1 MKARTLVEHPDP
13 DSLSRKLLS
22 LFPGKVVRKDLIWPL
37 KGQLNV
43 PTYVLE
49 YLLGKYCS
57 SSDPKVI
64 EAGLEEVKRILTEN
78 YVRPDQNELV
88 KSKIREKGHYKVIDK
103 VKARL
108 QETEDKYWAE
118 LTNLQ
123 LTNVNINENI
133 INKYQKLLAGGVW
146 AIVDMSYRAD
156 IFHHGVV
163 RPFVIDELRPI
174 ELAVAGLEEIK
185 ENRKN
190 FTREEWTDIV
200 LRSIG
205 FDPSKFDRR
214 LKMLLLCR
222 LIPLVENNYN
232 YVELGPR
239 GTGKSYV
246 YREISPYTILVSGGE
261 TTVPSLFV
269 SMVGK
274 GRIGLVGLWDVV
286 AFDEVAGLEKL
297 SNAAAVHILKD
308 FMESG
313 SFSRG
318 REVLNANAS
327 LVFVGNIDFDIEN
340 IMRVSHLFIPF
351 PEQMQDPAFIDR
363 FHMYLPGWEIP
374 KIHPAFFGSNYG
386 FVVDY
391 FAEALRELR
400 GTTYTTEIDRYFKLG
415 KALTKRDE
423 KAVRKTVSGLIKL
436 IHPDG
441 KFTKEELQEYL
452 VCALEMRRRVRE
464 QLKKMGGVEYW
475 NTNFAYIDLE
485 TSEEKEVDVPEKAAK
500 GPLRLP
506 SEPTIG
512 EAIGLSVTQSF
523 GTLQRFEVVATEGT
537 GRLIPLGS
545 MMRVMKE
552 SLKAAYEYMS
562 HNAKKLKIDPDF
574 KKDYD
579 ITVLATQMG
588 IPKEG
593 PSASITILTAMTS
606 ALIKKPVRNDAA
618 MTGEITLFGKILPVG
633 GIQEKLIAAAEA
645 GIKKVYIP
653 LDNERDTEMLPSE
666 IKSKLEIKLVS
677 KVEEVLNDA
686 IVGYQTTSIP
696 STPSREIEEVN
707 IRPEKPFT
715 SLTEI
720 YELVGTLKGAVKV
733 LDKDFDEGA
742 FKFLLKL
749 NESQVTGL
757 QVLGSKSRLD
767 SSLKEAYTAF
777 KEEMKRRGI
786 SVEYRILDD
795 EDSKE
800 IHDRYLIAQS
810 VAYDTPPWN
819 IIHKKLGDITKI
831 EDHWTKKNYFD
842 KYWSRATEIS
852 KMSTR
857 QDL

>member
-1 MKARTLVEHPDP
+1 MVEHPEP
-13 DSLSRKLLS
+13 DNLDRKLLS

-88 KSKIREKGHYKVIDK
+88 KSKIREKGRYKIIDK
-103 VKARL
+103 VKVKL

-123 LTNVNINENI
+123 LLNVNIHENI
-133 INKYQKLLAGGVW
+133 INKYEKLLGGGVW
-146 AIVDMSYRAD
+146 AIVDMSYRSD
-156 IFHHGVV
+156 IFHHGLV

-174 ELAVAGLEEIK
+174 ELAIAGLEEIK
-185 ENRKN
+185 ENRQH
-190 FTREEWTDIV
+190 FTREEWVDV
-200 LRSIG
+200 LLRSIG
-205 FDPSKFDRR
+205 FDPAKFDKR

-246 YREISPYTILVSGGE
+246 YREISPYSILVSGGE

-269 SMVGK
+269 SMVGR

-308 FMESG
+308 YMESG

-318 REVLNANAS
+318 KEVINANAS

-340 IMRVSHLFIPF
+340 IMRTSHLFIPF

-363 FHMYLPGWEIP
+363 FHMYHPGWEIP
-374 KIHPAFFGSNYG
+374 KIHPAFFGNHYG

-391 FAEALRELR
+391 LAEALKELR
-400 GTTYTTEIDRYFKLG
+400 ATTYTTAIDKCFKLG

-423 KAVRKTVSGLIKL
+423 KAIRKTVSGLIKL

-441 KFTKEELQEYL
+441 KFTKEELGEYL
-452 VCALEMRRRVRE
+452 VLALEMRRRVRE

-475 NTNFAYIDLE
+475 NTNFTYIDID
-485 TSEEKEVDVPEKAAK
+485 TSKEEEVKVPEKTSI
-500 GPLRLP
+500 GPIRLP

-512 EAIGLSVTQSF
+512 EVIGLSVTQSF
-523 GTLQRFEVVATEGT
+523 GALQRFEVVATEGT

-562 HNAKKLKIDPDF
+562 HNNKTLGIDSDF

-579 ITVLATQMG
+579 IIVLATQMG

-593 PSASITILTAMTS
+593 PSAGITILTAMIS
-606 ALIKKPVRNDAA
+606 ALVKKPVRNDIA

-633 GIQEKLIAAAEA
+633 SVQQKLIAAAEA

-653 LDNERDTEMLPSE
+653 AANEKDIEMLPDE
-666 IKSKLEIKLVS
+666 IKNKLEIKLVS
-677 KVEEVLNDA
+677 EAQEVLNDA
-686 IVGYQTTSIP
+686 ILGYQTTNISEG
-696 STPSREIEEVN
+696 STLEIEE
-707 IRPEKPFT
+707 IGIKPEKPFT
-715 SLTEI
+715 SLTQI
-720 YELVGTLKGAVKV
+720 HQLISGLKGQIQL
-733 LDKDFDEGA
+733 LDKDFGEEG
-742 FKFLLKL
+742 FQFLTKL
-749 NESQVTGL
+749 TPLHANKL
-757 QVLGSKSRLD
+757 QILAGKSRLN
-767 SSLKEAYTAF
+767 SNLKQAYRAF
-777 KEEMKRRGI
+777 REEMQRRGI
-786 SVEYRILDD
+786 SVGFRILDD
-795 EDSKE
+795 RDALE
-800 IHDRYLIAQS
+800 IHDRYLIARG
-810 VAYDTPPWN
+810 VAYNTPPWN
-819 IIHKKLGDITKI
+819 IIHRKLGDIRKI
-831 EDHWTKKNYFD
+831 EDYWSKKTYFE
-842 KYWSRATEIS
+842 KYWSRATDLS
-852 KMSTR
+852 KIPT
-857 QDL
+857 

>member
-1 MKARTLVEHPDP
+1 MVEHPEP
-13 DSLSRKLLS
+13 DDLDRKLLS

-64 EAGLEEVKRILTEN
+64 EAGLEEVKRVLTEN
-78 YVRPDQNELV
+78 YVRPDQNELI
-88 KSKIREKGHYKVIDK
+88 KSKIREKGRYKIIDK
-103 VKARL
+103 VKVKL

-123 LTNVNINENI
+123 LSYVNIYENI
-133 INKYQKLLAGGVW
+133 INKYEKLLGGGVW
-146 AIVDMSYRAD
+146 AIVDVSYHSD
-156 IFHHGVV
+156 IFHHGVL

-185 ENRKN
+185 QNRHH
-190 FTREEWTDIV
+190 FTREEWVEIL

-205 FDPSKFDRR
+205 FEPAKFNKR

-246 YREISPYTILVSGGE
+246 YREISPYSILVSGGE

-269 SMVGK
+269 SMVGR

-308 FMESG
+308 YMESG

-318 REVLNANAS
+318 REVINANAS

-340 IMRVSHLFIPF
+340 IMRTSHLFIPF

-374 KIHPAFFGSNYG
+374 KIHPAFFGNHYG

-391 FAEALRELR
+391 LAEALKELR
-400 GTTYTTEIDRYFKLG
+400 STTYTTAIDKYFKLG

-441 KFTKEELQEYL
+441 KFTKEDLEEYL
-452 VCALEMRRRVRE
+452 ILALEMRRRVRE

-475 NTNFAYIDLE
+475 NTDFTYLDLD
-485 TSEEKEVDVPEKAAK
+485 TTVEKEVNIPEKTAI
-500 GPLRLP
+500 GPILLP
-506 SEPTIG
+506 TEPMIG
-512 EAIGLSVTQSF
+512 EVIGLSITQSF
-523 GTLQRFEVVATEGT
+523 GALQRFEVVATEGT

-545 MMRVMKE
+545 MMRIMKE

-562 HNAKKLKIDPDF
+562 HNHKTLGINPDF
-574 KKDYD
+574 KRDYD

-593 PSASITILTAMTS
+593 PSAGITILTAMVS
-606 ALIKKPVRNDAA
+606 ALVKKPVRNDVA

-633 GIQEKLIAAAEA
+633 SVQEKLIVAAEV

-653 LDNERDTEMLPSE
+653 AGNEKDIEMLPKE
-666 IKSKLEIKLVS
+666 IRNKLEIRLVS
-677 KVEEVLNDA
+677 RVEEVLNDA
-686 IVGYQTTSIP
+686 IIGYQTISPSEI
-696 STPSREIEEVN
+696 STPEIEE
-707 IRPEKPFT
+707 ISIKPEKPFT
-715 SLTEI
+715 SLTQI
-720 YELVGTLKGAVKV
+720 YQLISGLRGHVQI
-733 LDKDFDEGA
+733 LDKDFGEEG
-742 FKFLLKL
+742 FPFLSKL
-749 NESQVTGL
+749 TPLHVNKL
-757 QVLGSKSRLD
+757 QILAGKSRL
-767 SSLKEAYTAF
+767 STNLKQLYKAF
-777 KEEMKRRGI
+777 KEEMQQRGI
-786 SVEYRILDD
+786 YVEFRILSDKD
-795 EDSKE
+795 AQE
-800 IHDRYLIAQS
+800 IHDRYLIAQG
-810 VAYDTPPWN
+810 VAYNTPPWN
-819 IIHKKLGDITKI
+819 IIHKKLGDIRRI
-831 EDHWTKKNYFD
+831 DDYWSKKTYFE
-842 KYWSRATEIS
+842 KYWSRATDIL
-852 KMSTR
+852 KIPT
-857 QDL
+857 

>member
-1 MKARTLVEHPDP
+1 MVEHPEP
-13 DSLSRKLLS
+13 DNLDRKLLS

-78 YVRPDQNELV
+78 YVRPDQNELI
-88 KSKIREKGHYKVIDK
+88 KSKIREKGRYKIIDK
-103 VKARL
+103 VKVKL

-123 LTNVNINENI
+123 LSYVNIYENI
-133 INKYQKLLAGGVW
+133 INKYEKLLGGGVW
-146 AIVDMSYRAD
+146 AIVDMSYRSD

-185 ENRKN
+185 ENRRH
-190 FTREEWTDIV
+190 FTREEWIDIL

-205 FDPSKFDRR
+205 FEPAKFDKR

-246 YREISPYTILVSGGE
+246 YREISPYSILVSGGE

-269 SMVGK
+269 SMVGR
-274 GRIGLVGLWDVV
+274 GRIGLVGLWDAV

-308 FMESG
+308 YMESG

-318 REVLNANAS
+318 REVINANAS

-340 IMRVSHLFIPF
+340 IMRTSHLFIPF

-363 FHMYLPGWEIP
+363 FHMYHPGWEIP
-374 KIHPAFFGSNYG
+374 KIHPAFFGNHYG

-391 FAEALRELR
+391 LAEALKELR
-400 GTTYTTEIDRYFKLG
+400 ATTYTTAIDQYFKLG

-423 KAVRKTVSGLIKL
+423 KAIRKTVSGLIKL

-441 KFTKEELQEYL
+441 KFTKEELNEYL
-452 VCALEMRRRVRE
+452 VLALEMRRRVRE

-475 NTNFAYIDLE
+475 NTNFTYIDMN
-485 TSEEKEVDVPEKAAK
+485 TSKEEEVKVPEKISV
-500 GPLRLP
+500 GPIRLP

-512 EAIGLSVTQSF
+512 EVIGLSVTQSF
-523 GTLQRFEVVATEGT
+523 GALQRFEVVATEGT

-552 SLKAAYEYMS
+552 SLKASYEYMS
-562 HNAKKLKIDPDF
+562 HNNKTLGIDPDF

-593 PSASITILTAMTS
+593 PSAGITILTAMVS
-606 ALIKKPVRNDAA
+606 ALIKKPVRNDIA

-633 GIQEKLIAAAEA
+633 GVQEKIIAAAEV

-653 LDNERDTEMLPSE
+653 AGNEKDIEMLPNE
-666 IKSKLEIKLVS
+666 IKDKLEIKLVS
-677 KVEEVLNDA
+677 TVEEVLNDA
-686 IVGYQTTSIP
+686 IIGYQTISATTVS
-696 STPSREIEEVN
+696 SREIEEVS

-715 SLTEI
+715 SLTQI
-720 YELVGTLKGAVKV
+720 YELMSTLKGVV
-733 LDKDFDEGA
+733 QLLDKDFDEGA

-749 NESQVTGL
+749 DNSHVNKL
-757 QVLGSKSRLD
+757 QILSSKSRLD
-767 SSLKEAYTAF
+767 SSLKDAYSAF

-786 SVEYRILDD
+786 TVEYRILDD
-795 EDSKE
+795 EDVKE
-800 IHDRYLIAQS
+800 IHDRYLVAQGIA
-810 VAYDTPPWN
+810 YNTPPWN
-819 IIHKKLGDITKI
+819 IIHKKLGDIIKI
-831 EDHWTKKNYFD
+831 EDFWPKKTYFE
-842 KYWSRATEIS
+842 KYWNRATDIS
-852 KMSTR
+852 KLSTKQKR
-857 QDL
+857 

>member
-1 MKARTLVEHPDP
+1 MVENPQLD
-13 DSLSRKLLS
+13 DLDRKLLS

-64 EAGLEEVKRILTEN
+64 EAGLEEVKRVLSEN
-78 YVRPDQNELV
+78 YVRPDQNELI
-88 KSKIREKGHYKVIDK
+88 KSKIREKGRYRIIDK
-103 VKARL
+103 VKVKL

-123 LTNVNINENI
+123 LPYVNIYENM
-133 INKYQKLLAGGVW
+133 INKYEKLLGGGIW
-146 AIVDMSYRAD
+146 AIVDMSYHPD
-156 IFHHGVV
+156 IFHHKVV

-185 ENRKN
+185 ENRQH
-190 FTREEWTDIV
+190 FTRDEWIDV
-200 LRSIG
+200 LLRSIG
-205 FDPSKFDRR
+205 FEPAKFDKR

-222 LIPLVENNYN
+222 MIPLVENNYN

-246 YREISPYTILVSGGE
+246 YREISPYSILVSGGE

-269 SMVGK
+269 SMAGK

-297 SNAAAVHILKD
+297 SNAAAVHILND
-308 FMESG
+308 YMESG

-318 REVLNANAS
+318 REVINANAS
-327 LVFVGNIDFDIEN
+327 LVFVGNIDFDIER
-340 IMRVSHLFIPF
+340 IMRTSHLFIPF

-363 FHMYLPGWEIP
+363 FHMYHPGWEIP
-374 KIHPAFFGSNYG
+374 KIHPTFFGNHYG

-391 FAEALRELR
+391 LAEALKELR
-400 GTTYTTEIDRYFKLG
+400 TTTYATALDKYFKLG

-436 IHPDG
+436 MHPNG
-441 KFTKEELQEYL
+441 KFSKEDIEEYL
-452 VCALEMRRRVRE
+452 VFALEMRRRVRE

-475 NTNFAYIDLE
+475 NTSFTYIDAE
-485 TSEEKEVDVPEKAAK
+485 TSKEKEVNVPEKISI
-500 GPLRLP
+500 GPIVLQT
-506 SEPTIG
+506 EPTIG
-512 EAIGLSVTQSF
+512 EAIGLSITQSF
-523 GTLQRFEVVATEGT
+523 GALQRFEVVATEGE

-545 MMRVMKE
+545 MMKVMKE

-562 HNAKKLKIDPDF
+562 HNHKTIGIDPEF

-588 IPKEG
+588 VPKEG
-593 PSASITILTAMTS
+593 PSAGITILTAMVS
-606 ALIKKPVRNDAA
+606 ALVKKPVRNDIA

-633 GIQEKLIAAAEA
+633 SVQEKLIAAAEA
-645 GIKKVYIP
+645 GIKKVYVP
-653 LDNERDTEMLPSE
+653 AGNEKDIEMLPNE
-666 IKSKLEIKLVS
+666 IKNKLEIKIIS

-686 IVGYQTTSIP
+686 IIGYQTTAPTISQ
-696 STPSREIEEVN
+696 EIEEVSM
-707 IRPEKPFT
+707 RPDKPFT
-715 SLTEI
+715 NLTQI
-720 YELVGTLKGAVKV
+720 YQLMGGLKGHVQL
-733 LDKDFDEGA
+733 LDKDFGEDG

-749 NESQVTGL
+749 TPLHVNNL
-757 QVLGSKSRLD
+757 QILGGKSRLNSD
-767 SSLKEAYTAF
+767 LKDVYKAF
-777 KEEMKRRGI
+777 KEEMQRRGI
-786 SVEYRILDD
+786 RVEFRIMNDADAL
-795 EDSKE
+795 E
-800 IHDRYLIAQS
+800 IHDRYLIAQGI
-810 VAYDTPPWN
+810 AYNTPPWN
-819 IIHKKLGDITKI
+819 IIHKKLGDIRRI
-831 EDHWTKKNYFD
+831 EDYWSKKTSFE
-842 KYWSRATEIS
+842 KYWNKATEIL
-852 KMSTR
+852 KTSTEHVPNR
-857 QDL
+857 SQ

>member
-1 MKARTLVEHPDP
+1 VVEHPKIDEL
-13 DSLSRKLLS
+13 DRKLLD
-22 LFPGKVVRKDLIWPL
+22 LFPGKVVRKDLIGPL

-78 YVRPDQNELV
+78 YVRPDQNELI
-88 KSKIREKGHYKVIDK
+88 KSKIKEKGRYKIIDK
-103 VKARL
+103 VKVKL

-123 LTNVNINENI
+123 LTYVNIHENI
-133 INKYQKLLAGGVW
+133 INKYEKLLGGGVW
-146 AIVDMSYRAD
+146 AIVDMSYHPD
-156 IFHHGVV
+156 IFHHGAV
-163 RPFVIDELRPI
+163 RPFVIDELHPI
-174 ELAVAGLEEIK
+174 ELAVTGLEEIK
-185 ENRKN
+185 ENRRH
-190 FTREEWTDIV
+190 FTREEWIDV
-200 LRSIG
+200 LLRSLG
-205 FDPSKFDRR
+205 FEPTKFDKR

-222 LIPLVENNYN
+222 IIPLVENNYN

-308 FMESG
+308 YMESG

-318 REVLNANAS
+318 KEVLNANAS

-340 IMRVSHLFIPF
+340 IMRTSHLFIPF

-363 FHMYLPGWEIP
+363 FHMYHPGWEIP
-374 KIHPAFFGSNYG
+374 KIHPKMFGNNYG

-391 FAEALRELR
+391 LAEALRELR
-400 GTTYTTEIDRYFKLG
+400 PTTYTTAIDKYFKLG
-415 KALTKRDE
+415 QALTKRDE
-423 KAVRKTVSGLIKL
+423 KAVRKTVSGLVKL

-441 KFTKEELQEYL
+441 KFTKEDLKEYL
-452 VCALEMRRRVRE
+452 IYAMEMRRRVRE

-475 NTNFAYIDLE
+475 NTKFTYTTLD
-485 TSEEKEVDVPEKAAK
+485 TSEEKEVNVPEKMSA
-500 GPLRLP
+500 GPILLP
-506 SEPTIG
+506 STPTIG
-512 EAIGLSVTQSF
+512 EVIGLAVTQSF
-523 GTLQRFEVVATEGT
+523 GALQRFEVVATEGT

-552 SLKAAYEYMS
+552 SLKAAYEHMS
-562 HNAKKLKIDPDF
+562 YNNKTLGIDPDF

-593 PSASITILTAMTS
+593 PSAGITILTAMVS
-606 ALIKKPVRNDAA
+606 ALVKKPVRNDAA
-618 MTGEITLFGKILPVG
+618 MTGEITLFGKILQVG
-633 GIQEKLIAAAEA
+633 GVQEKLIAAAEA
-645 GIKKVYIP
+645 GVRKVYVP
-653 LDNERDTEMLPSE
+653 AGNEKDIEMLPSE
-666 IKSKLEIKLVS
+666 IKNKLEIKLVS

-686 IVGYQTTSIP
+686 IIGYQTTGVPERPIP
-696 STPSREIEEVN
+696 DIEQVN

-715 SLTEI
+715 NLTHI
-720 YELVGTLKGAVKV
+720 YELMETLKGNVQL

-749 NESQVTGL
+749 NESQVTSL
-757 QVLGSKSRLD
+757 QILSSKSRLD
-767 SSLKEAYTAF
+767 SSLKEAYSAL
-777 KEEMKRRGI
+777 KEEMKRHGI

-800 IHDRYLIAQS
+800 IHDRYLIAQG

>member
-1 MKARTLVEHPDP
+1 MVEHPEP
-13 DSLSRKLLS
+13 DDLDRKLLS

-64 EAGLEEVKRILTEN
+64 EAGLEEVKRVLTEN
-78 YVRPDQNELV
+78 YVRPDQNELI
-88 KSKIREKGHYKVIDK
+88 KSKIREKGRYKIIDK
-103 VKARL
+103 VKVKL

-123 LTNVNINENI
+123 LSYVNIYENI
-133 INKYQKLLAGGVW
+133 INKYEKLLGGGVW
-146 AIVDMSYRAD
+146 AIVDVSYHSD
-156 IFHHGVV
+156 IFHHGVL

-185 ENRKN
+185 QNRHH
-190 FTREEWTDIV
+190 FTREEWIDV
-200 LRSIG
+200 LLRSIG
-205 FDPSKFDRR
+205 FEPAKFNKR

-246 YREISPYTILVSGGE
+246 YREISPYSILVSGGE

-269 SMVGK
+269 SMVGR

-308 FMESG
+308 YMESG

-318 REVLNANAS
+318 REVINANAS
-327 LVFVGNIDFDIEN
+327 LVFVGNIDFNIEN
-340 IMRVSHLFIPF
+340 IMRTSHLFIPF

-374 KIHPAFFGSNYG
+374 KIHPAFFGNHYG

-391 FAEALRELR
+391 LAEALKELR
-400 GTTYTTEIDRYFKLG
+400 STTYTTAIDKYFKLG

-441 KFTKEELQEYL
+441 KFTKEDLEEYL
-452 VCALEMRRRVRE
+452 ILALEMRRRVRE
-464 QLKKMGGVEYW
+464 QLKKMGGVEFW
-475 NTNFAYIDLE
+475 DTNFTYLE
-485 TSEEKEVDVPEKAAK
+485 LDTTKEKEVNIPEKTVI
-500 GPLRLP
+500 GPILLP
-506 SEPTIG
+506 TEPMVG
-512 EAIGLSVTQSF
+512 EVIGLSITQSF
-523 GTLQRFEVVATEGT
+523 GALQRFEVVATEGT

-562 HNAKKLKIDPDF
+562 HNHKILGINPDF

-593 PSASITILTAMTS
+593 PSAGITILTAMVS
-606 ALIKKPVRNDAA
+606 ALVKKPVRNDVA

-633 GIQEKLIAAAEA
+633 SVQEKLIAAAEA

-653 LDNERDTEMLPSE
+653 VGNEKDIEMLPKE
-666 IKSKLEIKLVS
+666 IKNKLEIKLVS
-677 KVEEVLNDA
+677 RVEEVLNDA
-686 IVGYQTTSIP
+686 IIGYQTIGP
-696 STPSREIEEVN
+696 SEPSPPEIEE
-707 IRPEKPFT
+707 IGIKPEKPFT
-715 SLTEI
+715 SLTQI
-720 YELVGTLKGAVKV
+720 YQLISSLKGHVQI
-733 LDKDFDEGA
+733 LDKDFGEEG
-742 FKFLLKL
+742 FPFLSKL
-749 NESQVTGL
+749 TPLHANKL
-757 QVLGSKSRLD
+757 QILSGKSRL
-767 SSLKEAYTAF
+767 STNLKQVYKAF
-777 KEEMKRRGI
+777 KEEMQQRGI
-786 SVEYRILDD
+786 SVEFRILNDKD
-795 EDSKE
+795 AQE
-800 IHDRYLIAQS
+800 IHDRYLIAQG
-810 VAYDTPPWN
+810 VAYNTPPWN
-819 IIHKKLGDITKI
+819 IIHKKLGDIRRI
-831 EDHWTKKNYFD
+831 EDYWSKKTYFE
-842 KYWSRATEIS
+842 KYWSRATEIF
-852 KMSTR
+852 KIPT
-857 QDL
+857 